1 MATDG
6 RDAATRGVQIDA
18 MLEAR
23 MKTETQGPADSE
35 SRKDA
40 GKASC
45 IIRSERLKE
54 SWEEATPKNV
64 KRESEAG
71 LLDRWEAQWQQFLKT
86 VRSPQSRQGDAPL
99 PGLAPRSDS
108 PGEGTSNTRPLSPG
122 EETELLSGINGETQH
137 PVNNLLVKD
146 QVDCWKVKEE
156 TPAEGD
162 ASWSHHHRFEIVVE
176 EAGEKAAEV
185 ESSGESQKSWAS
197 SRLVGG
203 GRSGGRALGGH
214 QETEDLY
221 QSKRSMGA
229 PHYSCLHLEM
239 WRQANKNR
247 FSPL

>member
-162 ASWSHHHRFEIVVE
+162 ARWDLERPCAS
-176 EAGEKAAEV
+176 
-185 ESSGESQKSWAS
+185 AS
-197 SRLVGG
+197 SATRRPRGRGRFAECFVSSAVGG
-203 GRSGGRALGGH
+203 CSLKGTRKSRS
-214 QETEDLY
+214 
-221 QSKRSMGA
+221 
-229 PHYSCLHLEM
+229 
-239 WRQANKNR
+239 
-247 FSPL
+247 